1 MAVRTREFLAT
12 DAFHI
17 DRIALAVKERW
28 SKSDLSIFAKTFI
41 ANQIFVTTDP
51 LNRFGRKALPTIG
64 TGRLT

>member
-12 DAFHI
+12 DALHI
-17 DRIALAVKERW
+17 DRIALTVEERG
-28 SKSDLSIFAKTFI
+28 SEPDLSIIPKTFI